1 MKEIEGF
8 KLRALGKEHI
18 IVGEG
23 LEQVNFNKMVALNS
37 SAAYLWESVAGKE
50 FSVEDL
56 TDLLLEKYD
65 VEREVA
71 AADAASLAKSWIEAG
86 IVSE

>member
-1 MKEIEGF
+1 MKIIEGF
-8 KLRALGKEHI
+8 KLRQLGKEHI

-23 LEQVNFNKMVALNS
+23 LQQVNFNKMVALNA
-37 SAAYLWESVAGKE
+37 SAAYLWEAVMDRE
-50 FSVEDL
+50 FTVDDL

-71 AADAASLAKSWIEAG
+71 ANDAAALAKSWIEAG
-86 IVSE
+86 IVAE